1 MKSKEEILKANEIL
15 REQRAYENSAEI
27 RPEDIPQGL
36 ATEDI
41 KGRVQII
48 RQFYRQWKEMHPEQK
63 MYNRSLR
70 QDINIRMISID
81 ETSSKASRDY
91 RSTLAVLQLDA
102 ILTGAVKVASSKV
115 KQGTAN
121 QNKFREMLIMHHL
134 HRAGRM
140 KEVRPSGDRT
150 LDLPRENVEEQGA
163 SQAGTSAL
171 LEMHNFNHGVTSRQQ
186 M

>member
-1 MKSKEEILKANEIL
+1 M
-15 REQRAYENSAEI
+15 ENIEI
-27 RPEDIPQGL
+27 RPEDIPQGVSS
-36 ATEDI
+36 AEVKVRT
-41 KGRVQII
+41 QII
-48 RQFYRQWKEMHPEQK
+48 RQFYRQWKELHPNQK

-121 QNKFREMLIMHHL
+121 QNKFREMLIMHYYCPGIGL
-134 HRAGRM
+134 VKMTVG
-140 KEVRPSGDRT
+140 VRHKTFEKIQYCITCIEPA
-150 LDLPRENVEEQGA
+150 E
-163 SQAGTSAL
+163 
-171 LEMHNFNHGVTSRQQ
+171 
-186 M
+186 